1 MANYDA
7 LKQAVIDGNA
17 ARVKELTQQA
27 LDAGD
32 GPQSLLDEALI
43 PAMDVV
49 GEKFSNREFFI
60 PEMLI
65 AARAMQAGLG
75 LIKPLLT
82 AGESRS
88 KGKVVIGTVKGDL
101 HDIGK
106 NLVGMM
112 LQGAGFEVVDLGAD
126 VKTAKFVEA
135 VQAQKPDF
143 IMMSALL
150 TTKSGFWACTAS
162 TNLAGFTSA
171 PRSTTSKPAPCSII
185 PTRFLPMSC
194 RSPLTVPIT
203 TLPLDRLSPAV
214 SSGLIS
220 PRPACIALAAI
231 SISGMKNSRLENFSP
246 TTSIAGISASSSRD
260 CGPSPASSACWV
272 NSFTLAALPSITAC
286 FNAS

>member
-126 VKTAKFVEA
+126 VKPAKFVEA

-150 TTKSGFWACTAS
+150 TTT
-162 TNLAGFTSA
+162 
-171 PRSTTSKPAPCSII
+171 
-185 PTRFLPMSC
+185 M
-194 RSPLTVPIT
+194 
-203 TLPLDRLSPAV
+203 LS
-214 SSGLIS
+214 
-220 PRPACIALAAI
+220 
-231 SISGMKNSRLENFSP
+231 MKD
-246 TTSIAGISASSSRD
+246 TM
-260 CGPSPASSACWV
+260 
-272 NSFTLAALPSITAC
+272 AALKEAGLRDGVKVGVGGAPVTQRFADEIGADFYAPDATGAVGK
-286 FNAS
+286 AKEVMVG

>member
-126 VKTAKFVEA
+126 VKPAKFVEA

-150 TTKSGFWACTAS
+150 TTT
-162 TNLAGFTSA
+162 
-171 PRSTTSKPAPCSII
+171 
-185 PTRFLPMSC
+185 M
-194 RSPLTVPIT
+194 
-203 TLPLDRLSPAV
+203 LS
-214 SSGLIS
+214 
-220 PRPACIALAAI
+220 
-231 SISGMKNSRLENFSP
+231 MKD
-246 TTSIAGISASSSRD
+246 TM
-260 CGPSPASSACWV
+260 
-272 NSFTLAALPSITAC
+272 AALKEAGLRDGVKVGVGGAPVTQRYADEIGADFYAPDATGAVGKAKE
-286 FNAS
+286 FAAA